1 MNTLEQIADLEKQY
15 LLQTYNRYP
24 IAFSR
29 GKGVFLF
36 DLEGKRYLDF
46 VSGLGVN
53 ALGHAHPRIVKAI
66 REQAA
71 MLVHI
76 SNLYYHEY
84 QGPLA
89 EKLCKLSG
97 LNRAF
102 FSNSGTEAIEGS
114 IKLARLAGH
123 RAGGAAKSR
132 LVALDGSYHGRTF
145 GALSLTGQD
154 KHRKGFE
161 PLLEEVTFV
170 KQNDLASLRA
180 AISDETCAIV
190 LEPVFGEGGIYECS
204 VEFLQ
209 ECRAL
214 ADRHRAAL
222 IFDEIQCGLGRTGT
236 MFAFQSFGVTPDI
249 VAIAK
254 PIAAGLPL
262 GAFIAKEEFASAI
275 SPGQHGTTFGGGPL
289 ACRVALEFLA
299 IVEEEKLLEN
309 VNKVGAYLHQELNA
323 LADRHHAA
331 LIFDEIQC
339 GLGRTGTMFA
349 FQSFGVTPD
358 IVAIAKPI
366 AAGLPLG
373 AFLAKEE
380 FASAI
385 SPGQHGTTF
394 GGGPLACRVALEFLA
409 IVEEEKLLENVNKVG
424 AYLQQELKAL
434 AEKSAAAREVRGRG
448 FIQGIELEI
457 PARPI
462 VDAGLAEGVLFNS
475 TQDTV
480 VRFLPPFLLEEK
492 HVDKGIRVLKKLLG
506 KKRKKAA

>member
-1 MNTLEQIADLEKQY
+1 MMVEIGPHTFPVKLNPPMNTLTNALPPAVEPIAELEKKY
-15 LLQTYNRYP
+15 LLHTYNRYP
-24 IAFSR
+24 VVLTR
-29 GKGVFLF
+29 GKGVFLY
-36 DLEGKRYLDF
+36 DIEGKRYLDF

-53 ALGHAHPRIVKAI
+53 ALGHAHPRIVKTI

-71 MLVHI
+71 RLLHV

-89 EKLCKLSG
+89 EKLCTLSG

-123 RAGGAAKSR
+123 RAGGEAKCR
-132 LVALDGSYHGRTF
+132 LVALEGSYHGRTF

-161 PLLEEVTFV
+161 PMLEGVTFV
-170 KQNDLASLRA
+170 KQNDIEGLRSA
-180 AISDETCAIV
+180 VNDNTCAIV
-190 LEPVFGEGGIYECS
+190 LEPIFGEGGIYECS

-209 ECRAL
+209 ECRTL
-214 ADRHRAAL
+214 ADRHKAAL

-236 MFAFQSFGVTPDI
+236 IFAFQSFGVTPDI

-262 GAFIAKEEFASAI
+262 GAFIAKEELASAI

-299 IVEEEKLLEN
+299 ILQEEKLLEN
-309 VNKVGAYLHQELNA
+309 V
-323 LADRHHAA
+323 
-331 LIFDEIQC
+331 
-339 GLGRTGTMFA
+339 T
-349 FQSFGVTPD
+349 
-358 IVAIAKPI
+358 
-366 AAGLPLG
+366 
-373 AFLAKEE
+373 
-380 FASAI
+380 
-385 SPGQHGTTF
+385 
-394 GGGPLACRVALEFLA
+394 
-409 IVEEEKLLENVNKVG
+409 KVG
-424 AYLQQELKAL
+424 AYLQQELKGL
-434 AEKSAAAREVRGRG
+434 VEKRAAAVGVRGRG
-448 FIQGIELEI
+448 FIQGIQLEI

-492 HVDKGIRVLKKLLG
+492 HVDKGIRVLSRLLG
-506 KKRKKAA
+506 KKRKAAA

>member
-1 MNTLEQIADLEKQY
+1 MTTLAHIAELERKY
-15 LLQTYNRYP
+15 LLGTYNRYP
-24 IAFSR
+24 VVFSR
-29 GKGVFLF
+29 GKGVFLY
-36 DLEGKRYLDF
+36 DTEGTRYLDF

-53 ALGHAHPRIVKAI
+53 ALGHAHPRIVKTI

-71 MLVHI
+71 KLVHV

-89 EKLCKLSG
+89 EKLCQLSG
-97 LNRAF
+97 LDRAF
-102 FSNSGTEAIEGS
+102 FQNSGTEAIEGS

-123 RAGGAAKSR
+123 RAGGEAKSR
-132 LVALDGSYHGRTF
+132 LVALEGSYHGRTF
-145 GALSLTGQD
+145 GALSLTGQA

-161 PLLEEVTFV
+161 PLLEDVTFV
-170 KQNDLASLRA
+170 AQNDLDGLRA
-180 AISDETCAIV
+180 AVNDNTCAIV
-190 LEPVFGEGGIYECS
+190 LEPIFGEGGIYECS
-204 VEFLQ
+204 VEFLR

-214 ADRHRAAL
+214 ADRH
-222 IFDEIQCGLGRTGT
+222 
-236 MFAFQSFGVTPDI
+236 
-249 VAIAK
+249 
-254 PIAAGLPL
+254 
-262 GAFIAKEEFASAI
+262 
-275 SPGQHGTTFGGGPL
+275 
-289 ACRVALEFLA
+289 
-299 IVEEEKLLEN
+299 
-309 VNKVGAYLHQELNA
+309 KV
-323 LADRHHAA
+323 A

-380 FASAI
+380 FATAI

-409 IVEEEKLLENVNKVG
+409 IVEEEKLLDNVNKVG
-424 AYLQQELKAL
+424 GYLQQELKAL
-434 AEKSAAAREVRGRG
+434 AEKRGAGNEVRGRG
-448 FIQGIELEI
+448 LIQGIQIEI

-462 VDAGLAEGVLFNS
+462 VDAALAEGVLFNA

-492 HVDKGIRVLKKLLG
+492 HVDRGIRVLKKLLG
-506 KKRKKAA
+506 KRRKAAA

>member
-1 MNTLEQIADLEKQY
+1 MNASATLNPPASSHPTFEQIADLERKY

-24 IAFSR
+24 VVLTR
-29 GKGVFLF
+29 GKGVFLW
-36 DLEGKRYLDF
+36 DIEDKKYLDF

-71 MLVHI
+71 KIIHV

-123 RAGGAAKSR
+123 RAGGEAKCR
-132 LVALDGSYHGRTF
+132 LVALEGSYHGRTF

-161 PLLEEVTFV
+161 PLLEDVTFV
-170 KQNDLASLRA
+170 KQNDLESLRA
-180 AISDETCAIV
+180 AVNDNTCAIV
-190 LEPVFGEGGIYECS
+190 LEPIFGEGGIYECS
-204 VEFLQ
+204 VEFLR

-214 ADRHRAAL
+214 ADKHRVAL

-236 MFAFQSFGVTPDI
+236 IFAFQSFGVTPDI

-262 GAFIAKEEFASAI
+262 GAFIAKEEFATAI

-289 ACRVALEFLA
+289 ACR
-299 IVEEEKLLEN
+299 I
-309 VNKVGAYLHQELNA
+309 
-323 LADRHHAA
+323 
-331 LIFDEIQC
+331 
-339 GLGRTGTMFA
+339 
-349 FQSFGVTPD
+349 
-358 IVAIAKPI
+358 
-366 AAGLPLG
+366 
-373 AFLAKEE
+373 
-380 FASAI
+380 
-385 SPGQHGTTF
+385 
-394 GGGPLACRVALEFLA
+394 ALEFLA

-424 AYLQQELKAL
+424 AYLQQELEGSGRKTRGGDGSARPRIHPGNSAGDSGAADCGCGAGRGSAVQQHAGHGGAIPAAVPDGRKAHRQGDTG
-434 AEKSAAAREVRGRG
+434 AEEIAREETEGGVRRLPAACDARL
-448 FIQGIELEI
+448 ELRVVR
-457 PARPI
+457 ARPESNPF
-462 VDAGLAEGVLFNS
+462 DYGTGSRATEARKPKKTGSRSSPSEATEAFPYLESGGEER
-475 TQDTV
+475 V
-480 VRFLPPFLLEEK
+480 VRAGRFL
-492 HVDKGIRVLKKLLG
+492 
-506 KKRKKAA
+506 

>member
-1 MNTLEQIADLEKQY
+1 MKTFEQIAELERRY
-15 LLQTYNRYP
+15 LLGTYNRYP
-24 IAFSR
+24 IVLTR
-29 GKGVFLF
+29 GKGVFLY
-36 DLEGKRYLDF
+36 DLEDKRYLDF

-53 ALGHAHPRIVKAI
+53 ALGHAHPRIVTTI

-71 MLVHI
+71 KLIHV

-84 QGPLA
+84 QGVLA
-89 EKLCKLSG
+89 EKLCILSG
-97 LNRAF
+97 LSRAF

-123 RAGGAAKSR
+123 RAGGEAKSR
-132 LVALDGSYHGRTF
+132 LVALKGSYHGRTF

-170 KQNDLASLRA
+170 AQNDVEGLRA
-180 AISDETCAIV
+180 AVDDNTCAIV
-190 LEPVFGEGGIYECS
+190 LEPIFGEGGIYECS
-204 VEFLQ
+204 VEFLR
-209 ECRAL
+209 ECRAA

-262 GAFIAKEEFASAI
+262 GAFIAKEEFANAI

-299 IVEEEKLLEN
+299 IVEDEKLL
-309 VNKVGAYLHQELNA
+309 
-323 LADRHHAA
+323 D
-331 LIFDEIQC
+331 
-339 GLGRTGTMFA
+339 
-349 FQSFGVTPD
+349 
-358 IVAIAKPI
+358 
-366 AAGLPLG
+366 
-373 AFLAKEE
+373 
-380 FASAI
+380 
-385 SPGQHGTTF
+385 
-394 GGGPLACRVALEFLA
+394 
-409 IVEEEKLLENVNKVG
+409 NVNKVG
-424 AYLQQELKAL
+424 AYLQQELKSIV
-434 AEKSAAAREVRGRG
+434 EKSAVAKEVRGRG
-448 FIQGIELEI
+448 FIQGINLEI

-462 VDAGLAEGVLFNS
+462 VDEALAEGVLFNS

-480 VRFLPPFLLEEK
+480 VRFLPPFVLEEK
-492 HVDKGIRVLKKLLG
+492 HVDKGIRVLKKLLR
-506 KKRKKAA
+506 KRRKAAA

>member
-1 MNTLEQIADLEKQY
+1 METLTQTPPASLEQIAALERQY

-24 IAFSR
+24 IVLSR

-36 DLEGKRYLDF
+36 DVDGKKYLDF
-46 VSGLGVN
+46 ASGIGVN
-53 ALGHAHPRIVKAI
+53 ALGHAHPRVVKAI
-66 REQAA
+66 RDQAA
-71 MLVHI
+71 KLIHV

-84 QGPLA
+84 QGLLA

-123 RAGGAAKSR
+123 RAGGDAKCR
-132 LVALDGSYHGRTF
+132 LVALEGSYHGRTF

-161 PLLEEVTFV
+161 PLLEDVTFV
-170 KQNDLASLRA
+170 KQNDLEGLRA
-180 AISDETCAIV
+180 AVNDNTCAIV
-190 LEPVFGEGGIYECS
+190 LEPIFGEGGIFECS
-204 VEFLQ
+204 VEFLR

-214 ADRHRAAL
+214 ADQHRAAL

-236 MFAFQSFGVTPDI
+236 IFAFQSFGVTPDI

-262 GAFIAKEEFASAI
+262 GAFIAKEEFATAI

-289 ACRVALEFLA
+289 ACRIALEFLS

-309 VNKVGAYLHQELNA
+309 VN
-323 LADRHHAA
+323 R
-331 LIFDEIQC
+331 
-339 GLGRTGTMFA
+339 
-349 FQSFGVTPD
+349 
-358 IVAIAKPI
+358 
-366 AAGLPLG
+366 
-373 AFLAKEE
+373 
-380 FASAI
+380 
-385 SPGQHGTTF
+385 
-394 GGGPLACRVALEFLA
+394 
-409 IVEEEKLLENVNKVG
+409 VG
-424 AYLQQELKAL
+424 AYLQDKLKELVTKRSVAIG
-434 AEKSAAAREVRGRG
+434 VRGRG
-448 FIQGIELEI
+448 FIQGIQLDI

-475 TQDTV
+475 THDTV
-480 VRFLPPFLLEEK
+480 VRFLPSFLLEEK

-506 KKRKKAA
+506 KKRQDAVNQ